1 MEQKDMGMERNLKTE
16 IRRIHC
22 RTLYYLIG
30 NIIFTSVYFSIL
42 YYAKMNEEKKI
53 FVLGFLLYFCVECLF
68 CVCCLRSMRKPL
80 NHMVDTVKRATQDE
94 YKAQNLRT
102 QAEVYALQ
110 SQINPHFLYN
120 TLDTIRSYA
129 LLSDAEDIA
138 VMTESLSTLFRY
150 SISRPGEMTTLREEL
165 ENVKNYLRIQQ
176 YRFPDKIAYEE
187 KMEDEDILNC
197 RMPVLTIQ
205 PIVENAIHHGLEMKI
220 GRGCISVKVFR
231 VDQEIKLFIRD
242 DGIGMS
248 EAALEKLRWKL
259 DEEEEKQEI
268 RKKGSGTGIALQ
280 NVNKRLKFYYGS
292 QYGLK
297 IQSTL
302 DVGTLVEITLP
313 YLKNEVDE
321 NGEDYE
327 KRTS

>member
-1 MEQKDMGMERNLKTE
+1 MAAMDMERDLKYETNA
-16 IRRIHC
+16 INR

-30 NIIFTSVYFSIL
+30 NIVFSVAYFG
-42 YYAKMNEEKKI
+42 A
-53 FVLGFLLYFCVECLF
+53 FFLF
-68 CVCCLRSMRKPL
+68 CKEKETGQFLWVMFLYACGELLFGACYLWSTKHPL
-80 NHMVDTVKRATQDE
+80 DHMIETVKRATQDE
-94 YKAQNLRT
+94 YQAQNLRT

-176 YRFPDKIAYEE
+176 YRFPDKVEYEE
-187 KMEDEDILNC
+187 EIEDSDILNC

-220 GRGCISVKVFR
+220 GKGCIKVKAFR
-231 VDQEIKLFIRD
+231 VDREIKLFVRD

-248 EAALEKLRWKL
+248 ETVLGRLRQKLER
-259 DEEEEKQEI
+259 EEEEEEVQGI
-268 RKKGSGTGIALQ
+268 RRKGKGSGIALK
-280 NVNKRLKFYYGS
+280 NVDKRLKFYYGS

-297 IQSTL
+297 IRSTL
-302 DVGTLVEITLP
+302 DVGTLVEINLP
-313 YLKNEVDE
+313 YLKNESGSS
-321 NGEDYE
+321 GEDV
-327 KRTS
+327 SL